1 MFTTS
6 KEYLAYLQE
15 TLRQVDVDEFLR
27 RENYEKFQE
36 LLETTAQKNLE
47 RRAQF
52 QNVESKYSSMRKE
65 HVYDEDFL
73 EYAKSRYGLAP
84 DRIAED
90 ERIKN
95 GSMAIDALV
104 DNILVKLDPQTKQ
117 ELKNI
122 SVGGLSRM
130 DPTGLIFRSG
140 DHIAI
145 LISNALLL
153 LLWNNICF
161 LEATVNP
168 GRVLETDVDEGFK
181 LLSSQDYAEIHNQYL
196 SMVADFNVVEGVV
209 FRFDK
214 YSAYIVYQHAEIVF
228 AFVLLHEFAHV
239 RNGDL
244 DAMPNYR
251 SSKQAEFQADLTA
264 IRMLE
269 HYLKKTECPLT
280 ELDLVNMVEYYFFR
294 LLKYCRKISDSHPT
308 PCERVINLYSHL
320 CKQGFIS
327 VIELTKYVAHF
338 LRIYHQ
344 G

>member
-6 KEYLAYLQE
+6 KEYLAYLQD
-15 TLRQVDVDEFLR
+15 TLSQVDVDEFLR

-36 LLETTAQKNLE
+36 LLETTARKDRE

-52 QNVESKYSSMRKE
+52 PGMKSKYSSMRKQ
-65 HVYDEDFL
+65 HAYDEDFL
-73 EYAKSRYGLAP
+73 AYVKNRYGLTP
-84 DRIAED
+84 DRIVED

-95 GSMAIDALV
+95 GSMAIDCLV
-104 DNILVKLDPQTKQ
+104 DNILVKLDTQTKQ

-122 SVGGLSRM
+122 SVGGLHRI

-145 LISNALLL
+145 LISNGLLL

-168 GRVLETDVDEGFK
+168 GRVLDTDVDENFK
-181 LLSSQDYAEIHNQYL
+181 LLSSQDYTVIHNQYL
-196 SMVADFNVVEGVV
+196 SMVADFNLVEGVI

-214 YSAYIVYQHAEIVF
+214 YSAYLVYQHAEIVF
-228 AFVLLHEFAHV
+228 AFVLLHEISHV

-244 DAMPNYR
+244 DATPNYR

-269 HYLKKTECPLT
+269 HYLKKTDCPLT
-280 ELDLVNMVEYYFFR
+280 ELDLVNMVEYYFLR
-294 LLKYCRKISDSHPT
+294 LLKFCGKTSDSHPT
-308 PCERVINLYSHL
+308 PCERVVNLYSHL
-320 CKQGFIS
+320 CMQGYIS
-327 VIELTKYVAHF
+327 VVDFAKYEAHF
-338 LRIYHQ
+338 LRIYH
-344 G
+344 